1 MIFRSKTGSSF
12 FEDRYKKKED
22 PWNFAQSEYEQG
34 RFAKIAGA
42 LSHKRYRRAFEPGC
56 SIGTLTE
63 RLAAISDEVYACDF
77 SQTASSRA
85 KERCAAMPHVH
96 VSCAALTEDT
106 PLAGY
111 DLIVFS
117 EIGYYFRSG
126 KWPGMVSRYAK
137 QMEPGT
143 TLLASHWLGETKD
156 HRQSADEVHNILR
169 SEPLLALE
177 HEERNPGF
185 RLDRF
190 VRR

>member
-1 MIFRSKTGSSF
+1 MIFRSKTSSGF
-12 FEDRYKKKED
+12 FEDRYKKKDD
-22 PWNFAQSEYEQG
+22 PWNFAASDYEQG
-34 RFAKIAGA
+34 RFVKIAGA

-63 RLAAISDEVYACDF
+63 RLATLCDEVNACDF
-77 SQTASSRA
+77 SATAAARA
-85 KERCAAMPHVH
+85 SVRCAGLPHVH
-96 VSCAALTEDT
+96 VSCAALNEST
-106 PLAGY
+106 PLGGY

-126 KWPGMVSRYAK
+126 KWPGMVARFAR
-137 QMEPGT
+137 QMAPGT

-156 HRQSADEVHNILR
+156 HRQSADQVHAALRAEPSLHLEV
-169 SEPLLALE
+169 
-177 HEERNPGF
+177 EEWNPGF